1 MKKSENI
8 NKTNTQELLK
18 DINLILNNLNSL
30 DFLELDKDNIDKISS
45 NIIKNTKN
53 LEEKYQQYL
62 PKKDL
67 DSEK

>member
-67 DSEK
+67 DPEK